1 MNNYDKTMYLN
12 HYADSLI
19 DEIYVLLSA
28 TTIEED
34 KPRVLKDIMN
44 DAKSYAESE
53 MKKEKDTHIVK

>member
-1 MNNYDKTMYLN
+1 MNDYDKTQYLN
-12 HYADSLI
+12 HYADRLI
-19 DEIYVLLSA
+19 DKIYVLLSA
-28 TTIEED
+28 TTIEKD